1 MVSDEFN
8 RFNLSSTQVGQ
19 IIKVFDTD
27 GSGSIDYHEFVRLC
41 ETNNFKEA
49 VSSAKVA
56 KKKKKAKKERE
67 ADDDGG
73 APAPPAAAASGGGSK
88 KDKGKGNEKALNDFE
103 MNVSLYA
110 PFHSFVL
117 RVCA

>member
-1 MVSDEFN
+1 M
-8 RFNLSSTQVGQ
+8 GQ

-56 KKKKKAKKERE
+56 KKKKKAKKKRE
-67 ADDDGG
+67 ADDGGG

-88 KDKGKGNEKALNDFE
+88 KDKGKDNEKALNDFE